1 MLWAKLAVPVV
12 MLVGGAGAL
21 VVAND
26 DASTVTTGAAQV
38 WIDAPTGEAPFGPG
52 DVTVAAHAT
61 ATSDIASLD
70 LFVDGDKVASD
81 ASLVRNERLAFAEF
95 SWDAPVGTH
104 ELVVKQPGGSVKSDV
119 LVVQVVEGAP
129 KAPKPSPTTTTTTK
143 PGDTTTSTEATTTST
158 TEPGETTTTAAAT
171 TTVPPGGTDTVPPT
185 APPTTRPP
193 ATTTTTTRPRP
204 PAPVI
209 DAANFTGPATIYTL
223 GYCTYTVTVQA
234 RIRNATSAELSVP
247 TASIFLEMFQSGSTW
262 TATIPSGA
270 PASAVGAKTV
280 YVKAT
285 GPGGE
290 VQRTVGTLTIKS
302 GCPKD

>member
-1 MLWAKLAVPVV
+1 MLWAKLAVPLV
-12 MLVGGAGAL
+12 MVVGGAGAL

-26 DASTVTTGAAQV
+26 DSTTVTTGAAQV
-38 WIDAPTGEAPFGPG
+38 WIDAPTGESPFAPGE
-52 DVTVAAHAT
+52 VTVAAHAT

-70 LFVDGDKVASD
+70 LFVDGDKVDTDS
-81 ASLVRNERLAFAEF
+81 SLVRNERLVFAEF

-104 ELVVKQPGGSVKSDV
+104 ELVVKQPGGATRSDV

-129 KAPKPSPTTTTTTK
+129 KVPKPTTTTTTK
-143 PGDTTTSTEATTTST
+143 PGDTTTSTEATTT
-158 TEPGETTTTAAAT
+158 TEPETTTTVVG
-171 TTVPPGGTDTVPPT
+171 TTVPPEGNDTVPIT

-193 ATTTTTTRPRP
+193 ATTTTTRPA
-204 PAPVI
+204 APVI
-209 DAANFTGPATIYTL
+209 DAANFAGPATIYTL

-247 TASIFLEMFQSGSTW
+247 SASIFLEMFQSGSTW

-280 YVKAT
+280 YVRAM